1 MTSGMVI
8 MSMREVNMISLE
20 SLQKSGKARAPIMLL
35 YGPGG
40 IGKTTL
46 ATSFPAPVVIDI
58 EDGLGEIKVDSF
70 GPDVI
75 TSFEDVRAA
84 LIALSTEQ
92 HNFETLV
99 IDSLDWLEP
108 MVWAHACK
116 ENGWSDI
123 EKPGFG
129 KGYIAALAHWRE
141 YLDALTYLRNEGM
154 TIIQVAHSQIKKF
167 DNPETESYDR
177 FEPKLDKRAN
187 GVVIEHSDAVLFA
200 NYDVSTTTSD
210 QGFNK
215 KKVRAIGQGERV
227 VYAQERPSAVAKNRY
242 GMPPEIA
249 MEWHAIA
256 QHVEFFN
263 AKKEAA

>member
-75 TSFEDVRAA
+75 TSFEDVGAA

-92 HNFETLV
+92 HSF
-99 IDSLDWLEP
+99 
-108 MVWAHACK
+108 
-116 ENGWSDI
+116 
-123 EKPGFG
+123 
-129 KGYIAALAHWRE
+129 
-141 YLDALTYLRNEGM
+141 
-154 TIIQVAHSQIKKF
+154 
-167 DNPETESYDR
+167 
-177 FEPKLDKRAN
+177 
-187 GVVIEHSDAVLFA
+187 
-200 NYDVSTTTSD
+200 
-210 QGFNK
+210 
-215 KKVRAIGQGERV
+215 
-227 VYAQERPSAVAKNRY
+227 
-242 GMPPEIA
+242 
-249 MEWHAIA
+249 
-256 QHVEFFN
+256 
-263 AKKEAA
+263 